1 MMQVFGGKL
10 VRMPMVKMKTD
21 GGGEGRSEK
30 EAAVAKGKGLV
41 EGLVMKTNNG
51 CSKSLYTITLD

>member
-10 VRMPMVKMKTD
+10 VRMLMVKMKTD

-30 EAAVAKGKGLV
+30 EAAVAKGGRLSD
-41 EGLVMKTNNG
+41 EDEWEDG
-51 CSKSLYTITLD
+51 S